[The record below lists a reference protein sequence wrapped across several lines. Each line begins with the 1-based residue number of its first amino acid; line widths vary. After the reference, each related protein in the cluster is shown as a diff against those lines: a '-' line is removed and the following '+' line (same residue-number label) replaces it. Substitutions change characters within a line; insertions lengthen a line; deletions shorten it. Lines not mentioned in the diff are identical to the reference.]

1 MASISSL
8 GVGANLDLNGLLEQL
23 AAAERAPVVALQ
35 RQQIS
40 YTAKLTAYSRLQGAL
55 GTLQA
60 AASKLS
66 DPRLFEG
73 VKAGSSAA
81 DVLTAAGSAHAVPGV
96 YSASVSQLA
105 QAQSLV
111 SGGRPSSTTAAV
123 GAGTVSISWG
133 TIAGGAFDAA
143 SGRYTGAGFAEDAE
157 REAVSIAIAAGTTL
171 EGIRDAI
178 NAKADAGI
186 TASIVNDGSASPHRL
201 VLTSTRTGENASLRI
216 SVSGDDAL
224 QDLLA
229 HDPAGIQNLRQTAA
243 AQDAKLTVNGI
254 AVTSQSNTVA
264 EAIQGVTLNLL
275 KTGASQVNLQ
285 RDTGSVGSAIAEF
298 VNAYNGLQA
307 TARQLT
313 AYNAETRSAAP
324 LVGDGT
330 LRLIQ
335 TSLRSALNTP
345 QAGSLQTLSRIGIA
359 FQKDGTLQIDSA
371 KLTEA
376 LGSNLAGV
384 AELFSTRN
392 PGGGYGQQL
401 AHLVEGFSKTDGTLD
416 VATAGVKTSLKRLDE
431 RIVDAEE
438 RVAATVAR
446 YRGQFTQLDLMM
458 SRMASTSAY
467 LTQQFANLNLGGSGK
482 K

>member
-8 GVGANLDLNGLLEQL
+8 GVGANLDLSGLLDQL
-23 AAAERAPVVALQ
+23 AAAERAPVAALQ

-40 YTAKLTAYSRLQGAL
+40 STAKLTAYSRLQGAL
-55 GTLQA
+55 GTLQT

-66 DPRLFEG
+66 EPKLFEG
-73 VKAGSSAA
+73 VKAASSAA
-81 DVLTAAGSAHAVPGV
+81 DVLGATASASAVPGV
-96 YSASVSQLA
+96 YSTNVTQLA

-111 SGGRPSSTTAAV
+111 SAGRASATTAV

-133 TIAGGAFDAA
+133 TISGGAFDSAA
-143 SGRYTGAGFAEDAE
+143 GKHTGAGFAADAE
-157 REAVSIAIAAGTTL
+157 RTAVTIDIGPATTL

-201 VLTSTRTGENASLRI
+201 VLTSARTGADASLKI
-216 SVSGDDAL
+216 SVSGDAAL

-229 HDPAGIQNLRQTAA
+229 HDPAGTQNLQQTAA
-243 AQDAKLTVNGI
+243 AQDARLTVNGI
-254 AVTSQSNTVA
+254 AVTSKSNTVA
-264 EAIQGVTLNLL
+264 EAIQGVNLNLL
-275 KTGASQVNLQ
+275 KVGTSQVTLQ
-285 RDTGSVGSAIAEF
+285 RDTASVGSAIADF

-307 TARQLT
+307 TAKQLT
-313 AYNAETRSAAP
+313 SYNAETRSAAP

-330 LRLIQ
+330 LRMVQ
-335 TSLRSALNTP
+335 SSLRAALNTP
-345 QAGSLQTLSRIGIA
+345 QSGALQTLSKIGVA

-371 KLTEA
+371 KLNTA
-376 LGSNLAGV
+376 LTTNLAQV
-384 AELFSTRN
+384 AELFSTGN
-392 PGGGYGQQL
+392 ASGGYGKQL
-401 AHLVEGFSKTDGTLD
+401 ATLVEGFSKTDGTLD
-416 VATAGVKTSLKRLDE
+416 VASAGVKTSLTRLGE

-446 YRGQFTQLDLMM
+446 YRNQFTQLDLMM
-458 SRMASTSAY
+458 SRMNSTSAY
-467 LTQQFANLNLGGSGK
+467 LTQQFANLDLGGSK

>member
-8 GVGANLDLNGLLEQL
+8 GVGANLDLNGLLDQL

-60 AASKLS
+60 AATKLS
-66 DPRLFEG
+66 EPKLFEG
-73 VKAGSSAA
+73 VKAASSAA
-81 DVLTAAGSAHAVPGV
+81 DVLSASASTSAVPGV
-96 YSASVSQLA
+96 YGTNVSQLA

-111 SGGRPSSTTAAV
+111 SAGRASATTAV
-123 GAGTVSISWG
+123 GAGTISISWG
-133 TIAGGAFDAA
+133 TISGGTLDTA
-143 SGRYTGAGFAEDAE
+143 SGKYTGAGFAEDAE
-157 REAVSIAIAAGTTL
+157 RAAVSLDIGAATTL

-178 NAKADAGI
+178 NAKTDAGV
-186 TASIVNDGSASPHRL
+186 TASIVKDGSASPHRL

-216 SVSGDDAL
+216 SVAGDTAL

-229 HDPAGIQNLRQTAA
+229 HDPAGAQNLQQTAA
-243 AQDAKLTVNGI
+243 AQDARLTVNGI
-254 AVTSQSNTVA
+254 AVTSKSNTVS

-275 KTGASQVNLQ
+275 KAGTSQVNLQ

-298 VNAYNGLQA
+298 VNAYNGLQT
-307 TARQLT
+307 TAKQLT
-313 AYNAETRSAAP
+313 SYNAETRSAAP

-330 LRLIQ
+330 LRMIQ

-345 QAGSLQTLSRIGIA
+345 QAGALQTLSKIGIA

-371 KLTEA
+371 KLNTA
-376 LGSNLAGV
+376 LTTNLADV
-384 AELFSTRN
+384 AELFSTTN
-392 PGGGYGQQL
+392 ASGGYGQQL
-401 AHLVEGFSKTDGTLD
+401 AKLVEGFSKTDGTLD
-416 VATAGVKTSLKRLDE
+416 AASAGVKTSLARLDD

-446 YRGQFTQLDLMM
+446 YRSQFTQLDLMM
-458 SRMASTSAY
+458 SRMNSTSSY
-467 LTQQFANLNLGGSGK
+467 LSQQFANMNLGGSTK